1 MFKMLGKLVLS
12 LSLAMSATAWADAEA
27 AREKVIQVV
36 DAFRTDIVADRDV
49 LAKDPELL
57 YARVEK
63 ILVHAVDFDQF
74 SRKVMGKYYRRAT
87 PAQLERFS
95 QETKATLLKTY
106 GSSLLDLDPDKINV
120 LPLGPQRE
128 GQPVKV
134 DVTFQL
140 ESAGLLNISFFMDE
154 SKAGDWLL
162 DNIVI
167 NNINFGLT
175 FRKQFAVMMQQ
186 NKNNIDAA
194 IDAWRDSLSK

>member
-154 SKAGDWLL
+154 NKAGDWLL

>member
-1 MFKMLGKLVLS
+1 MFKKLGVIGVLGAMLFSVQ
-12 LSLAMSATAWADAEA
+12 AWAQAEA
-27 AREKVIQVV
+27 ARDKVIQVV
-36 DAFRTDIVADRDV
+36 EAFRNDIVADRDV
-49 LAKDPELL
+49 LAKDTQLL
-57 YARVEK
+57 NQRVEK
-63 ILVHAVDFDQF
+63 ILQNVVDFDQF
-74 SRKVMGKYYRRAT
+74 SRKVMGKYYRRAN
-87 PAQLERFS
+87 AQQVDRFA
-95 QETKATLLKTY
+95 QETKTTLLNTY
-106 GSSLLDLDPDKINV
+106 GTSLLDLDPDKIKV

-134 DVTFQL
+134 DVEFEMQ
-140 ESAGLLNISFFMDE
+140 SAGLLNISFFME
-154 SKAGDWLL
+154 ENKSGEWLL

>member
-1 MFKMLGKLVLS
+1 MLKNLGKLVMAFS
-12 LSLAMSATAWADAEA
+12 LMVSASVWADSEG
-27 AREKVIQVV
+27 AREKVIQMV
-36 DAFRTDIVADRDV
+36 DAFRSDIVADRDV

-57 YARVEK
+57 NQRVEK
-63 ILVHAVDFDQF
+63 ILADIVDFDQL
-74 SRKVMGKYYRRAT
+74 SRNVMGKYYRRAT

-106 GSSLLDLDPDKINV
+106 GTALLELDPDRITV

-128 GQPVKV
+128 GRPVKV
-134 DVTFQL
+134 DVTFQQA
-140 ESAGLLNISFFMDE
+140 SGVLLNISFLME
-154 SKAGDWLL
+154 ENKAGAWLL
-162 DNIVI
+162 DNII
-167 NNINFGLT
+167 IENINFGLT

>member
-154 SKAGDWLL
+154 SKEGDWLL